1 MPRLHTTTGLS
12 FGGRWSEDF
21 GRQWAVPAFR
31 AMTANCPIINIA
43 TAPPFLSQKLHLYN
57 NLQLETSHLYR
68 QIFGLLLPT
77 VPSFFLNPI
86 SPPGTPQ

>member
-12 FGGRWSEDF
+12 FGGRWSEDI

-43 TAPPFLSQKLHLYN
+43 TAPPFHSQKLHLYN
-57 NLQLETSHLYR
+57 ILQYR
-68 QIFGLLLPT
+68 NAPSLQKDFGLLLPT
-77 VPSFFLNPI
+77 VPSFFLDPI